1 MDKIYVGTIVS
12 THGIKGEIRIIS
24 KLEQSLKEKVFKV
37 GNSILIND
45 KEYKLRSYRRHK
57 NYDMVLLD
65 DFNNINDVLFLM
77 KQKVYIDSKYIELS
91 AKEDFELN
99 YKEYEVITSDKQK
112 GVVKALEETGNNY
125 KIIRVVVNN
134 KEELVPYNEHF
145 LKKIDSSKKQV
156 EIELL

>member
-57 NYDMVLLD
+57 NYDMVLLE

-125 KIIRVVVNN
+125 KIIRVVINN

>member
-12 THGIKGEIRIIS
+12 THGIKGEIKIIS

-45 KEYKLRSYRRHK
+45 KDYKLRSYRRHK

>member
-45 KEYKLRSYRRHK
+45 KDYKLRSYRRHK

-125 KIIRVVVNN
+125 KIMRVVINN

>member
-1 MDKIYVGTIVS
+1 MNKIYVGMIVS

-91 AKEDFELN
+91 SKEDFELN
-99 YKEYEVITSDKQK
+99 YMEYEVITSANQK
-112 GVVKALEETGNNY
+112 GLVKALEETGNNY
-125 KIIRVVVNN
+125 KIMRVVINN

>member
-24 KLEQSLKEKVFKV
+24 KLEQSLKEKIFKV

>member
-1 MDKIYVGTIVS
+1 
-12 THGIKGEIRIIS
+12 
-24 KLEQSLKEKVFKV
+24 
-37 GNSILIND
+37 
-45 KEYKLRSYRRHK
+45 
-57 NYDMVLLD
+57 
-65 DFNNINDVLFLM
+65 M

>member
-12 THGIKGEIRIIS
+12 THGIKGEIKIIS
-24 KLEQSLKEKVFKV
+24 KLEQSLKETVFKV

>member
-1 MDKIYVGTIVS
+1 MNKIYVGLVVS

-24 KLEQSLKEKVFKV
+24 KLEKSLKDKVFKI

-45 KEYKLRSYRRHK
+45 KEYKIKSYRRHK
-57 NYDMVLLD
+57 NYDMVLLE
-65 DFNNINDVLFLM
+65 DFNNINDILFLM
-77 KQKVYIDSKYIELS
+77 KQKVYLDSKYIELS

-99 YKEYEVITSDKQK
+99 YKEYEVITSNKQK
-112 GVVKALEETGNNY
+112 GIVKSLEETGNNY
-125 KIIRVVVNN
+125 KIIRVLINN
-134 KEELVPYNEHF
+134 REELVPYNEHF

>member
-134 KEELVPYNEHF
+134 KEELVPYNEPF

>member
-1 MDKIYVGTIVS
+1 MNKIYVGVIVS

-37 GNSILIND
+37 DNSILIND

-77 KQKVYIDSKYIELS
+77 KQKVYIDNKYIELS

-99 YKEYEVITSDKQK
+99 YMEYEVITSDNQK
-112 GVVKALEETGNNY
+112 GVVKSLEETGNNY
-125 KIIRVVVNN
+125 KIMRVVINN

>member
-125 KIIRVVVNN
+125 KIIGVVVNN

>member
-91 AKEDFELN
+91 AKENFELN

-125 KIIRVVVNN
+125 KIMRVVVNN

>member
-45 KEYKLRSYRRHK
+45 KDYKLRSYRRHK

-99 YKEYEVITSDKQK
+99 YKEYEVFTSDKQK
-112 GVVKALEETGNNY
+112 GVVKALEETGNDY
-125 KIIRVVVNN
+125 KIIRVVINN

>member
-37 GNSILIND
+37 GYSILIND

-99 YKEYEVITSDKQK
+99 YMEYEVITSDKQK

>member
-24 KLEQSLKEKVFKV
+24 KLEQSLKEKAFKV

-125 KIIRVVVNN
+125 KIMRVVINN

>member
-57 NYDMVLLD
+57 N
-65 DFNNINDVLFLM
+65 
-77 KQKVYIDSKYIELS
+77 
-91 AKEDFELN
+91 
-99 YKEYEVITSDKQK
+99 
-112 GVVKALEETGNNY
+112 
-125 KIIRVVVNN
+125 
-134 KEELVPYNEHF
+134 
-145 LKKIDSSKKQV
+145 
-156 EIELL
+156 

>member
-99 YKEYEVITSDKQK
+99 YKEYEVFTSDKRK

>member
-1 MDKIYVGTIVS
+1 MNKIYVGVIVS

-37 GNSILIND
+37 DNSILIND
-45 KEYKLRSYRRHK
+45 KEYKLRSDRRHK

-99 YKEYEVITSDKQK
+99 YMEYEVITSDNQK
-112 GVVKALEETGNNY
+112 GVVKSLEETGNNY
-125 KIIRVVVNN
+125 KIMRVVINN

>member
-45 KEYKLRSYRRHK
+45 KEYKLRSHRRHK

>member
-91 AKEDFELN
+91 DKEDFELN

>member
-1 MDKIYVGTIVS
+1 MNKIYVGVIVS
-12 THGIKGEIRIIS
+12 THGIKGEIKIIS

-99 YKEYEVITSDKQK
+99 YMEYEVITSDNQK
-112 GVVKALEETGNNY
+112 GVVKSLEETGNNY
-125 KIIRVVVNN
+125 KIMRVVINN

>member
-1 MDKIYVGTIVS
+1 MNKIYVGTIVS

-37 GNSILIND
+37 GYSILIND
-45 KEYKLRSYRRHK
+45 QEYKLKSYRRHK

-65 DFNNINDVLFLM
+65 KFNNINDVLFLL

-99 YKEYEVITSDKQK
+99 YMEYEVITSDNQK

-145 LKKIDSSKKQV
+145 LKK
-156 EIELL
+156 

>member
-24 KLEQSLKEKVFKV
+24 KLEQSLKEKVFQV

-91 AKEDFELN
+91 AKENFELN

>member
-1 MDKIYVGTIVS
+1 MNKIYIGLVVS

-24 KLEQSLKEKVFKV
+24 KLEKSLKDKVFKI

-45 KEYKLRSYRRHK
+45 KEYKIKSYRCHK
-57 NYDMVLLD
+57 NYDMVLLEG
-65 DFNNINDVLFLM
+65 FNNINDVLFLM

-99 YKEYEVITSDKQK
+99 YKEYEVIANDKQK
-112 GVVKALEETGNNY
+112 GIVKSLEETGNNY
-125 KIIRVVVNN
+125 KIIRVLINN
-134 KEELVPYNEHF
+134 REELVPYNEHF

-156 EIELL
+156 ELELL

>member
-1 MDKIYVGTIVS
+1 MNKIYVGLVVS

-24 KLEQSLKEKVFKV
+24 KLEKSLKDKVFKI

-45 KEYKLRSYRRHK
+45 KEYKIKSYRRHK
-57 NYDMVLLD
+57 NYDMVLLE

-112 GVVKALEETGNNY
+112 GIVKSLEETGNNY
-125 KIIRVVVNN
+125 KIIRVLINN
-134 KEELVPYNEHF
+134 REELVPYNEHF

-156 EIELL
+156 ELELL

>member
-24 KLEQSLKEKVFKV
+24 KLEQSLKEKAFKV

-125 KIIRVVVNN
+125 KIMRVVINN
-134 KEELVPYNEHF
+134 KEELVPYNEPF

>member
-1 MDKIYVGTIVS
+1 
-12 THGIKGEIRIIS
+12 
-24 KLEQSLKEKVFKV
+24 
-37 GNSILIND
+37 
-45 KEYKLRSYRRHK
+45 
-57 NYDMVLLD
+57 MVLLD

-99 YKEYEVITSDKQK
+99 YMEYEVITSDNQK
-112 GVVKALEETGNNY
+112 GVVKSLEETGNNY
-125 KIIRVVVNN
+125 KIMRVVINN

>member
-24 KLEQSLKEKVFKV
+24 MLEQSLKEKVFKV
-37 GNSILIND
+37 GYSILIND

>member
-37 GNSILIND
+37 GYSILIND

>member
-37 GNSILIND
+37 GYSILIND

-65 DFNNINDVLFLM
+65 DSNNINDVLFLM

>member
-125 KIIRVVVNN
+125 KII
-134 KEELVPYNEHF
+134 L
-145 LKKIDSSKKQV
+145 
-156 EIELL
+156 

>member
-37 GNSILIND
+37 DNSILIND
-45 KEYKLRSYRRHK
+45 KEYKLKSYRRHK

>member
-99 YKEYEVITSDKQK
+99 YMEYEVITSDKQK

>member
-1 MDKIYVGTIVS
+1 MNKIYVGMIVS

-45 KEYKLRSYRRHK
+45 KEYKIRSYRRHK

-99 YKEYEVITSDKQK
+99 YMEYEVITSANQK
-112 GVVKALEETGNNY
+112 GLVKALEETGNNY
-125 KIIRVVVNN
+125 KIMRVVINN

>member
-99 YKEYEVITSDKQK
+99 YMEYEVITSDNQK
-112 GVVKALEETGNNY
+112 GVVKSLEETGNNY
-125 KIIRVVVNN
+125 KIMRVVINN